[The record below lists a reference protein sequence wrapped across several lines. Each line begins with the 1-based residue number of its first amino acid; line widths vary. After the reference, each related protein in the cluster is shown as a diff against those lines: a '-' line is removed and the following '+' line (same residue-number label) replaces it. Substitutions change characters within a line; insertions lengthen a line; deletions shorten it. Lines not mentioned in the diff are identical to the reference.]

1 MDKQPIDINFEEVKD
16 NDVMCI
22 LPWIHMH
29 PWPNGKTMLCCDSPW
44 EHNIG
49 DLRENSLKEVWNS
62 ERMKQIRLNMLN
74 GKKCKECVRCYEKE
88 NYGHDSLRVRS
99 NRDWLESHW
108 DKVEKTNADGSL
120 DDLHIA
126 YLDFRFSNVCNL
138 RCRYCG
144 PELSSNWFADA
155 VKSSYN
161 ITPTERIIQIRKD
174 VENFM
179 EEFDSMLEHI
189 EQIYWA
195 GGEPVLMDEHWG
207 IMNRLVEMGKTDIRI
222 FYNTNFTT
230 LEYKGQSVLDLWKK
244 FDHVCIGASLDA
256 EGARGEYQRKGTIW
270 SDVINNMQEFRKI
283 NHLTNNPTK
292 DKVVDFYISATVN
305 AYNAWHITDFHRNW
319 VDQGYILPGD
329 WYMNVLLNNPRF
341 RMSVLPKEFK
351 EKIKQKWLAH
361 LEWLEPLDH
370 IGRATEGY
378 KSAIKFLDDDD
389 TNLWQE
395 FKDFNK
401 EFDKLRN
408 EKFDEVFPEL
418 AKL

>member
-1 MDKQPIDINFEEVKD
+1 MDKQSDSINFEEIKD
-16 NDVMCI
+16 NEVMCI

-49 DLRENSLKEVWNS
+49 DLRENSLQEVWNS
-62 ERMKQIRLNMLN
+62 ERMKEIRLNMLN

-99 NRDWLESHW
+99 NRDWLEPHW

-120 DDLHIA
+120 DDLHIV

-161 ITPTERIIQIRKD
+161 ITPTEQVIQIRKD
-174 VENFM
+174 VDGFM
-179 EEFDSMLEHI
+179 DEFEPMLEHI

-195 GGEPVLMDEHWG
+195 GGEPIIMDEHWA
-207 IMNRLVEMGKTDIRI
+207 IMNKLVEMGKTDIRI
-222 FYNTNFTT
+222 FYNTNFTK
-230 LEYKGQSVLDLWKK
+230 LNYKKFDVLDLWKN
-244 FDHVCIGASLDA
+244 FDNISIGASLDA
-256 EGARGEYQRKGTIW
+256 EGARGEYQRKGTNWEDI
-270 SDVINNMQEFRKI
+270 VNNIKRLRTEAPNI
-283 NHLTNNPTK
+283 
-292 DKVVDFYISATVN
+292 DFYVSATVS

-319 VDQGYILPGD
+319 VEAGFIKPGD
-329 WYMNVLLNNPRF
+329 WYVNVLLNNQRF
-341 RMSVLPKEFK
+341 RMSVLPTEFK
-351 EKIKQKWLAH
+351 EKIKNKWQRH
-361 LEWLEPLDH
+361 LSWLEPLDH

-378 KSAIKFLDDDD
+378 KSAIKFLDDDH
-389 TNLWQE
+389 TELWEE
-395 FKDFNK
+395 FKNFNI
-401 EFDKLRN
+401 EFDKLR
-408 EKFDEVFPEL
+408 DETFEDVFPEL
-418 AKL
+418 AEL